1 MEINKESIYGF
12 LKQCERVLKV
22 SRKPDNEEY
31 KTVSKVTGIGIII
44 IGVIGFIIAILAQVL
59 FY

>member
-31 KTVSKVTGIGIII
+31 KTVSKVTGIGILV

>member
-31 KTVSKVTGIGIII
+31 KTVSKVTGIGILI
-44 IGVIGFIIAILAQVL
+44 IGVIGFIIAILAQEL